1 MLGWKPREVGEV
13 RMEWVLYVVG
23 GLWIVCGTTI
33 VLYTETARRWLSAL
47 FRPVPFKI
55 LAFVPMAV
63 GILLM
68 IAAPM
73 SHTFWLVEIV
83 GALGVVKG
91 LLLLLLPKSQH
102 QQWLSA
108 WWWERA
114 SDVTWRFSGL
124 VGVILGVFLV
134 LRL

>member
-1 MLGWKPREVGEV
+1 MLRWTPSEVGEV

-23 GLWIVCGTTI
+23 GFWIVCGTTI

-47 FRPVPFKI
+47 FRPIPFKI
-55 LAFVPMAV
+55 MAFLPMAV

-68 IAAPM
+68 ISAPT

-91 LLLLLLPKSQH
+91 LLLLLVPKAQH

-114 SDVTWRFSGL
+114 SDVTWRFLGL
-124 VGVILGVFLV
+124 IGVILGVFLV

>member
-1 MLGWKPREVGEV
+1 
-13 RMEWVLYVVG
+13 MEWVLYVVG
-23 GLWIVCGTTI
+23 ALWIVCGTTI
-33 VLYTETARRWLSAL
+33 VLYTETARRWLSAV

-83 GALGVVKG
+83 GALAVIKG
-91 LLLLLLPKSQH
+91 LLLVLVPKFEH
-102 QQWLSA
+102 QQRLSA
-108 WWWERA
+108 WWWEKA

-124 VGVILGVFLV
+124 IGVVLGVFLV